1 MATVSTDGPSPAQ
14 AADELLVA
22 SRVLVAVAAR
32 SLAGIEHEV
41 SVVQFRALVVL
52 WEDEPRSLAALAGEL
67 DVHPS
72 TATRLC
78 DRLVAK
84 GLVDRHVAEASRRE
98 VELRLT
104 DDGRRLVARVTDQR
118 RADLV
123 RIARRLSAAERR
135 ALLSAFE
142 AFDRAAAAL
151 VDHDTTVPWPT

>member
-1 MATVSTDGPSPAQ
+1 MTVTDPSPTDT
-14 AADELLVA
+14 ADELLVA

-52 WEDEPRSLAALAGEL
+52 WEHEPRTLAALAHEL

-84 GLVDRHVAEASRRE
+84 DLIARTVGEASRRE

-104 DDGRRLVARVTDQR
+104 DTGRELVGQVIEQR
-118 RADLV
+118 RRDLV
-123 RIARRLSAAERR
+123 RITRRLTPTQRR
-135 ALLSAFE
+135 QVLDAFRT
-142 AFDRAAAAL
+142 FDAAASAL
-151 VDHDTTVPWPT
+151 VEPDSTVPWPT